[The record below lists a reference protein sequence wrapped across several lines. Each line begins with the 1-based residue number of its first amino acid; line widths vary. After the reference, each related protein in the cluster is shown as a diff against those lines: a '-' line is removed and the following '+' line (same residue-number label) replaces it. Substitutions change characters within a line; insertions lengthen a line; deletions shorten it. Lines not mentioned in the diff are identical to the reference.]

1 MNTLVE
7 VALSQVGYW
16 NKSSDAYLDS
26 NTAKKKA
33 GYNGYTKYGKWYGM
47 NPAPW
52 CGIFISWCGYQANC
66 LDAVGGKIAY
76 VPKYTSVFQERGR
89 YHARWK
95 DYTPSPGDIV
105 IFGDEA
111 HVGIVERVSSGY
123 LYTIEGNANGGCV
136 ARNTYKLSDNYI
148 MGYCETRLSDDEK
161 YPVIEIKQGTYK
173 NGSTV
178 EPVYADSDCVDKI
191 GELNKYESCTKIG
204 TCGNKTIVIYPVDG
218 TKKYKI
224 GFVVYEGG

>member
-1 MNTLVE
+1 MNKLVE

-16 NKSSDAYLDS
+16 NKASNAYLDS
-26 NTAKKKA
+26 NTANKKA
-33 GYNGYTKYGKWYGM
+33 GYNGYTKYGQWYGL

-52 CGIFISWCGYQANC
+52 CGIFISWCGYTAGC

-76 VPKYTSVFQERGR
+76 VPKYTSTFQAKGR
-89 YHARWK
+89 YHARWTG
-95 DYTPSPGDIV
+95 YVPASGDVV
-105 IFGDEA
+105 IFGDEE
-111 HVGIVERVSSGY
+111 HVGIVETVSNGY

-136 ARNTYKLSDNYI
+136 ARNTYKLTSDYI
-148 MGYCETRLSDDEK
+148 MGYCETRIGDNEQ
-161 YPVIEIKQGTYK
+161 YPVITIKQGTYK

-178 EPVYADSDCVDKI
+178 EPVYADSDCVNKI
-191 GELNKYESCTKIG
+191 GELNKYETCTKLG
-204 TCGNKTIVIYPVDG
+204 TCGNKTIVIYPVDS